1 MATMASTYNPQ
12 VLSSRE
18 KLWSNEEGGQ
28 PSREHALATKPARL
42 AQASR
47 RHFPSISSRAVLFYC
62 LNRLH
67 QTLSWSLLVAAGVFL
82 VLFGLQFPHAEKLDR
97 ARLIGIFHQVGDPLV
112 VMALIW
118 IQSMWSD
125 FSFACYLPL
134 GFGLGGLVVRSGMKK
149 AFAPMLRALRPE
161 RRSARAATPA
171 PMVFFSDKEIEA
183 GVAVDSERARR
194 DLVKRYKEIESA
206 LLGAKRRECTFLSI
220 DVAGSTRMKEN
231 ERELPV
237 TVTFQ
242 AYMKMLEDVFT
253 LHSAWKTAWT
263 PDGVMVC
270 FLDTD
275 LAVAAAQAVL
285 RRLRTFNRT
294 ENLLRSRISVRCGL
308 HEGEVPIFEDSRLE
322 MIVHQVLDVTGHMQK
337 HANPDTLWVSAE
349 VVERLEEQEGFRPA
363 SKQVDGHQVYE
374 WSPCLV
380 TPDRSPVVL
389 PPPAKAG
396 NADPTWA

>member
-1 MATMASTYNPQ
+1 MATIASTYNPQ

-18 KLWSNEEGGQ
+18 KLWSKEEGGQ
-28 PSREHALATKPARL
+28 PSREHALATEPARL

-47 RHFPSISSRAVLFYC
+47 LRFPSINSRAVLFYS
-62 LNRLH
+62 LNSLH
-67 QTLSWSLLVAAGVFL
+67 QTLSWSLLAAAGVFL
-82 VLFGLQFPHAEKLDR
+82 VLFGLQFPHSEQWDR
-97 ARLIGIFHQVGDPLV
+97 ARLIGLFHQMGDPLV

-118 IQSMWSD
+118 IRSMWSD

-161 RRSARAATPA
+161 RRSANRATPA
-171 PMVFFSDKEIEA
+171 PMVFSDMEIEA

-194 DLVKRYKEIESA
+194 YLVKRYKEIESA
-206 LLGAKRRECTFLSI
+206 LLGAKRRQCTFLSI

-253 LHSAWKTAWT
+253 LHSAWKMAWT

-308 HEGEVPIFEDSRLE
+308 HEGEVPIFEDSKLE
-322 MIVHQVLDVTGHMQK
+322 MVVHQVLDVTGHMQK

-363 SKQVDGHQVYE
+363 SKQVDGHQVFE

-380 TPDRSPVVL
+380 TTDRSPIVL
-389 PPPAKAG
+389 PAPAKAG
-396 NADPTWA
+396 NADPTWV